1 MISPASKIKISTNKK
16 DLTTSDND
24 LLLLEIELT
33 DRNGNLNMWSK
44 ADITVE
50 VEGAGSL
57 MGLGSADPQ
66 AQRSYQDDTCPTY
79 DGRILAAIRP
89 DNQAGTIKVS
99 IKAPNLD
106 TVVMNIPV
114 KNKD

>member
-1 MISPASKIKISTNKK
+1 MR
-16 DLTTSDND
+16 D
-24 LLLLEIELT
+24 
-33 DRNGNLNMWSK
+33 K

-50 VEGAGSL
+50 VEGASSL

-66 AQRSYQDDTCPTY
+66 AQRSYQDNTCSTY
-79 DGRILAAIRP
+79 DGRVLAAIRP
-89 DNQAGTIKVS
+89 NTQAGTIKVS
-99 IKAPNLD
+99 IKTPNLD